1 MKKDLLRLNTASVLI
16 LLWLICPIVLI
27 MPIFRWHNI
36 VHSRILRTCTSYE
49 GAINEAIKDINKG
62 EKYIFLTGFLEIND
76 EEEKEMMNLQEL
88 YHFKYISL
96 GCMGRNRYNWA
107 YEQIVRRAINEKA
120 GKCVFRTSDKYTIV
134 EILKQK
140 RAVDGYLEK

>member
-1 MKKDLLRLNTASVLI
+1 
-16 LLWLICPIVLI
+16 
-27 MPIFRWHNI
+27 MPIFRWRNI

-49 GAINEAIKDINKG
+49 GAINEAINDINKG
-62 EKYIFLTGFLEIND
+62 EKYIFLTGLLEINA
-76 EEEKEMMNLQEL
+76 EKEKEMMNQEKT

-96 GCMGRNRYNWA
+96 GCMGRNRYNWV

-120 GKCVFRTSDKYTIV
+120 GKCVFRTSDKYTIA

-140 RAVDGYLEK
+140 GTADGYLDE